1 MEARRIKRELI
12 HKGVVIDYYV
22 DTMELEDGRTTPYD
36 YIHHNGATAI
46 VPVTKDGKIILV
58 RQWRNALDR
67 YTWEIP
73 AGKREGDEDYAVCAA
88 RELEEET
95 GYRAETIEHLFTMIP
110 TIAYLDEV
118 IDIYVARGLTF
129 VGQELDEDEE
139 ITVRAFA
146 VDEITGMI
154 FSGTIQDGKTAA
166 GVLAYKEKYLRILS
180 E

>member
-22 DTMELEDGRTTPYD
+22 DTMQLEDGRTVPFD

-46 VPVTKDGKIILV
+46 VPVTAEGKIILV

-73 AGKREGDEDYAVCAA
+73 AGKREGEEDYAVCAA

-118 IDIYVARGLTF
+118 IDIYAARGLTY

-139 ITVRAFA
+139 IGVCAYT
-146 VDEITGMI
+146 VDEVMEMI
-154 FSGTIQDGKTAA
+154 WSGAVQDGKTVA
-166 GVLAYKEKYLRILS
+166 GVLAYKERYC
-180 E
+180 